1 MTINGTA
8 DQFGAN
14 LVTGNYFDLLG
25 VKPAIGR
32 TFRPEEDGQPGS
44 GPVVVLNHGLWE
56 RRFASDRSVIGQT
69 VLVNGQGFTVIGVAP
84 RGLQGTAVLGGAQ
97 MWMPMATPDG
107 IFTGFPK
114 KCYLGRGLLNFKRR
128 LRA

>member
-69 VLVNGQGFTVIGVAP
+69 VLVNGQGFTVIVVAP
-84 RGLQGTAVLGGAQ
+84 RGFQGTA
-97 MWMPMATPDG
+97 
-107 IFTGFPK
+107 
-114 KCYLGRGLLNFKRR
+114 GRGGPRMGNPRSIHGGI
-128 LRA
+128 

>member
-44 GPVVVLNHGLWE
+44 GPVVVLNHGLWA

-69 VLVNGQGFTVIGVAP
+69 VLVNGQGVTVIGVAP
-84 RGLQGTAVLGGAQ
+84 RGVQGSVVRGGAPTLEPQ
-97 MWMPMATPDG
+97 SLARGSLASCYG
-107 IFTGFPK
+107 IV
-114 KCYLGRGLLNFKRR
+114 
-128 LRA
+128 